1 LSSSRA
7 YKIPLI
13 DLRAQYRALKGEI
26 RRGID
31 EVLESQL
38 FVLGPAVRRF
48 EEEIGA
54 YVGCR
59 ETVGVASGSDAL
71 LLALMALGVGPG
83 DAVLV
88 PPFTFFSTVSSITRL
103 GATPLFI
110 DIDAE
115 SYLMTPRSVKE
126 FIEERCRFEG
136 DRVMVKATGLRVRA
150 ILPVHLFGQCCA
162 MPDFLL
168 LAEPKQLFIVEDV
181 AQACGARTVTAGEVK
196 FAGTFG
202 DLGCFS
208 FFPTKNLG
216 GYGDGG
222 LIATNSDRLAE
233 RLRMLRIHGENAK
246 YRHELIGLNSRL
258 DSLQAAVLS
267 VKLRH
272 VETWCE
278 QRIERARTYH
288 QLFQESGLVGDRV
301 CSIPPHTSDKSHVF
315 TNYVIR
321 AVRRDELKRYLAE
334 RGVQTEIYYPLPMHR
349 QECFS
354 ALGYNRGDFPEAELA
369 ASQVLALPIYPEL
382 TEAQQEY
389 VVGSIGDFYGH

>member
-1 LSSSRA
+1 LSSLGP
-7 YKIPLI
+7 YKIPLV
-13 DLRAQYRALKGEI
+13 DLRAQYRTLENEI
-26 RRGID
+26 RPAID
-31 EVLESQL
+31 EVLQSQL
-38 FVLGPAVRRF
+38 FVLGPAVGRF
-48 EEEIGA
+48 EEQMAA
-54 YVGCR
+54 YLGCR
-59 ETVGVASGSDAL
+59 HTIGVASGSDAL
-71 LLALMALGVGPG
+71 LLALMTLGVGAG

-88 PPFTFFSTVSSITRL
+88 PPLTFFSTVSSITRL

-115 SYLMTPRSVKE
+115 SYLITPGSVKRFFE
-126 FIEERCRFEG
+126 DHCRSEG
-136 DRVMVKATGLRVRA
+136 GRVTVKATGLRLRS

-162 MPDFLL
+162 MRELWL
-168 LAEPKQLFIVEDV
+168 MAEQHQLFIVEDV
-181 AQACGARTVTAGEVK
+181 AQACGARIMTAGEAR

-208 FFPTKNLG
+208 FFPSKNLG

-222 LIATNSDRLAE
+222 LIATNSDRFAE
-233 RLRMLRIHGENAK
+233 RLRRLRIHGESAK

-288 QLFQESGLVGDRV
+288 QLFQESGLIGDRV
-301 CSIPPHTSDKSHVF
+301 RSIPPPTTDKSHVF
-315 TNYVIR
+315 GNYVIR

-334 RGVQTEIYYPLPMHR
+334 RGVETEIYYPLPMHL

-354 ALGYNRGDFPEAELA
+354 TLGYGPGDFPEAELA
-369 ASQVLALPIYPEL
+369 ASQVLALPFFPEL
-382 TEAQQEY
+382 TEGQQEC
-389 VVGSIGDFYGH
+389 VVESIGDFYRH